1 MVCHLKLEMEEYLS
15 GGIHKKTCE
24 LLPFY
29 KTMYLFVFFRRK
41 LKNTLL
47 PAGDLKESIMGK
59 KCTKQ
64 RTVCI
69 VKCLLLSVQC
79 TV

>member
-1 MVCHLKLEMEEYLS
+1 MVEYTRKRVNCCPFTKLC
-15 GGIHKKTCE
+15 I
-24 LLPFY
+24 F
-29 KTMYLFVFFRRK
+29 FVFFRRK